1 MRNSIYFYTQI
12 RYVSPTVAMPANFH
26 SNGMEKHI
34 FRAPVMEI
42 IKHHGACRGKVV
54 GVTAKLEL
62 IRLVRINMRND
73 MLDP

>member
-1 MRNSIYFYTQI
+1 
-12 RYVSPTVAMPANFH
+12 MPANFH